1 MLRCKGFFS
10 WAALSL
16 QSPTYFTVPFFCRMI
31 QLLCDPIFTFW
42 SPGHVGIRRS
52 QTYLEVVLW
61 CCMKEKRKK
70 WILKKKSFCLFSHF
84 FNLLWILFAWQL
96 PWKHTNRAFGAAWSS
111 LGSEE
116 HAALQPAH
124 NSTSI
129 MSSTAWGFVLPS
141 LYFTWM
147 DFCVVSG
154 WGLLHQQTYLKSP
167 RPWWPKVI
175 LPS

>member
-1 MLRCKGFFS
+1 MVLGLFCWWGRLKTKQNNNKKIATCVFRLDYLLLF
-10 WAALSL
+10 
-16 QSPTYFTVPFFCRMI
+16 YFCIAQMDT
-31 QLLCDPIFTFW
+31 QIF
-42 SPGHVGIRRS
+42 V
-52 QTYLEVVLW
+52 W

-70 WILKKKSFCLFSHF
+70 WILKKKSFFLFSHF

-167 RPWWPKVI
+167 RPWWPNVI